1 MSRHTFSPLAAFLR
15 WLVFA
20 AALLPA
26 LTALAHE
33 VRPAYL
39 EIREDA
45 QHNIDV
51 LWKQPAAGR
60 LSLPLAPRLSAGW
73 LAEESARQTIT
84 DSFLIR
90 QWHIAASDTPLHGQ
104 QLAIDGLEKSIT
116 DVLVRISFA
125 DGNTVTRLLRP
136 ENATMEV
143 LQPGRSTLPAAEY
156 FQLGVTHIWEGVD
169 HLLYVFGL
177 MLLVR
182 GARPLVRTI
191 TAFTIAHSIT
201 LAAAALKLVEVRPAV
216 IELVIA
222 LSIVYVAVELLH
234 LRQGRPGLASRAP
247 WIVAFSF
254 GLLHGF
260 GFAGALADVGLP
272 PDAIPAALLLFN
284 LGIEAGQLIFVFAV
298 LGLIAGLRH
307 LLPWIE
313 RAVARLSPWLIGSL
327 ASFWCIERA
336 VHIF

>member
-1 MSRHTFSPLAAFLR
+1 MTATVLVRLLR
-15 WLVFA
+15 FA
-20 AALLPA
+20 LLFAALLSP
-26 LTALAHE
+26 LTASAHE

-45 QHNIDV
+45 AHNIDA

-60 LSLPLAPRLSAGW
+60 MSLPLAPKLSAGW
-73 LAEESARQTIT
+73 LRADTARQTVT
-84 DSFLIR
+84 DSFVIQ
-90 QWHIAASDTPLHGQ
+90 QWHLDAPAEPLHGQ
-104 QLAIDGLEKSIT
+104 QLTIEGLDRSIT
-116 DVLVRISFA
+116 DVLVRITFA
-125 DGNTVTRLLRP
+125 NGETVSRVLKP
-136 ENATMEV
+136 DNAGMEV

-156 FQLGVTHIWEGVD
+156 FQLGVTHIWQGVD

-177 MLLVR
+177 LLLVR

-191 TAFTIAHSIT
+191 TAFTLAHSLT

-216 IELVIA
+216 VELVIA

-247 WIVAFSF
+247 WVVAFSF

-284 LGIEAGQLIFVFAV
+284 VGIEAGQLAFVFAA
-298 LGLIAGLRH
+298 LGAIAGLRRIV
-307 LLPWIE
+307 PWIE
-313 RAVARLSPWLIGSL
+313 QTVARLAPWVIGSL
-327 ASFWCIERA
+327 ASFWCVERA